1 MNNRLNLRLGSA
13 FCCAFGV
20 SLVGCATSAPPVAP
34 EPPERVVVID
44 TVHVVDTVEVS
55 ADPDP
60 ALDQRF
66 AGLQLQVFERDAQV
80 RDLQRQ
86 LDAARQEV
94 VRGMARL
101 QTVASRAEAASVLA
115 EAEIAL
121 RAVTGAGGDEE
132 PPEATQAL
140 RLMVLSLAELEDE
153 NYGGALY
160 LASQARRLAR
170 AGEVRLTGGG
180 QVERFP
186 GEVLFALSL
195 PLETAQRSNVREGPG
210 LGFRVLCTL
219 DPSIPVV
226 GHSHTEL
233 WVRITDD
240 EGRDGWI
247 FHSLVT
253 SPSEGGG

>member
-1 MNNRLNLRLGSA
+1 V
-13 FCCAFGV
+13 FGV
-20 SLVGCATSAPPVAP
+20 SLGACATGGPPVASETP
-34 EPPERVVVID
+34 DRVVA
-44 TVHVVDTVEVS
+44 VDTVVLVDTLEVRS
-55 ADPDP
+55 GPDP
-60 ALDQRF
+60 ALEQRV

-80 RDLQRQ
+80 EDLQRQ

-121 RAVTGAGGDEE
+121 RAVTEVGGDEE

-140 RLMVLSLAELEDE
+140 RLMVLSLAEFEDE

-170 AGEVRLTGGG
+170 AGEFRLTGGG

-210 LGFRVLCTL
+210 LSFSVLFTL

-226 GHSHTEL
+226 AHSYTEL
-233 WVRITDD
+233 WVRITD
-240 EGRDGWI
+240 EAGRDGWI
-247 FHSLVT
+247 FHNLVT
-253 SPSEGGG
+253 TPSEGGG